1 MLLAHYKKNR
11 KNMIGQSPYSV
22 SNQPLRTLYWNQE
35 AGLGLSSSKA
45 EMDSFSEV
53 FPQTRMDATCFLRAV
68 KNLLNL
74 ECEVRLEKLP
84 GGDCNQAIL
93 ISKMTDSLKIPFAVL
108 KREPNGQWGEKRM
121 RALDEIRMNGFDQL
135 PKIFKDQNN
144 RFLFEVDQNWFSC
157 IEYIKPDRDQPSSLE
172 EMFMLTSD
180 FHKYARTSSLTQELR
195 SSLLDSYSTEYSTN
209 LDPEV
214 TKRYSAIFEPNSWEI
229 CVKCAE
235 YFKSDAFRKIYE
247 MLPKQ
252 VIHGDITP
260 FNTIVSGE
268 KPYLIDL
275 DTARTDIRLYDF
287 ATFLGWNF
295 LSSYI
300 SIEESDKLLGK
311 NFLDRYLSL
320 EENSKFSSCI
330 QTCYGG
336 LEEIEREYLSLIVL
350 FGRCNVLHWMIKE
363 LKEAIQNKD
372 VQKEQRFASIL
383 PGAIREINELYHR
396 IPKIKEIVY
405 FHGSS
410 QKAKISSLLSVP
422 KEIAAQLNQRGVA
435 VIYGAPASGKSQQ
448 MEMAVPASQTE
459 VFNLAIRFPE
469 VYSLQTGRKKD
480 ELARE
485 YILHGSHAEKKLK
498 EAQKRWLQLENPA
511 IVNELAA
518 SKKKVIVFDEFDFAG
533 DFFLSPDEVDGVLS
547 IVQIGERL
555 RKLGKQVV
563 FLIRSTANLCQPFWD
578 AMQTSFGYQKKDA
591 VRTRFFTYAEENSL
605 LSQTYLDLLE
615 KQEFMSF
622 AQGSPTAY
630 LPLLKQDVSIQYL
643 KDQASM
649 MTSLVIKH
657 AKVLN
662 RPDIWDLLVSLA
674 HGNTQLEEIN
684 DPVVIEHLLA
694 SGFVGQRDGRLVMG
708 DFAKE
713 ALCS

>member
-1 MLLAHYKKNR
+1 MGQYPFSISSHPLGSLYCSPNT
-11 KNMIGQSPYSV
+11 NIGSTP
-22 SNQPLRTLYWNQE
+22 N
-35 AGLGLSSSKA
+35 KA
-45 EMDSFSEV
+45 EIESFSEI
-53 FPQTRMDATCFLRAV
+53 FPQTNMEASSFIRALKNFLNTEFELRFAT
-68 KNLLNL
+68 
-74 ECEVRLEKLP
+74 LP
-84 GGDCNQAIL
+84 GGDCNKPIL
-93 ISKMTDSLKIPFAVL
+93 VYKFADSQKTPFVVL
-108 KREPNGQWGEKRM
+108 KRERDSQWGEKRM
-121 RALDEIRMNGFDQL
+121 GALDEIRMNGFDHL
-135 PKIFKDQNN
+135 PKIFKDKNN
-144 RFLFEVDQNWFSC
+144 HFLFEVDQNWFSC

-180 FHKYARTSSLTQELR
+180 FHKYARTSSMTQELQ
-195 SSLLDSYSTEYSTN
+195 SSLLESYSTETSSD
-209 LDPEV
+209 LDPELA
-214 TKRYSAIFEPNSWEI
+214 KRYSAIFEPKAWET

-235 YFKSDAFRKIYE
+235 YFKTDAFRKIYE

-260 FNTIVSGE
+260 FNTIVSGG
-268 KPYLIDL
+268 KPYIVDL

-295 LSSYI
+295 LNTYV
-300 SIEESDKLLGK
+300 SIEENDKIQGK

-320 EENSKFSSCI
+320 EEDGKFSSCI

-350 FGRCNVLHWMIKE
+350 FGRCNVLHWMLKE
-363 LKEAIQNKD
+363 LKEAIQTKN
-372 VQKEQRFASIL
+372 VQKEQRFASVL
-383 PGAIREINELYHR
+383 PGAIREINEIYHR

-405 FHGSS
+405 FHGSA

-422 KEIAAQLNQRGVA
+422 NEIATQLNQRGVA
-435 VIYGAPASGKSQQ
+435 VVFGAPASGKSQQ
-448 MEMAVPASQTE
+448 MELAVPASQTE
-459 VFNLAIRFPE
+459 VFNLSIRFPE

-485 YILHGSHAEKKLK
+485 YVLNGSHAQKTLK
-498 EAQKRWLQLENPA
+498 EAQKRWLQQENPA
-511 IVNELAA
+511 IVNELVA

-533 DFFLSPDEVDGVLS
+533 DIYLSADEMDGVLA

-578 AMQTSFGYQKKDA
+578 AMQRSFGYQKSDVVK
-591 VRTRFFTYAEENSL
+591 TRFFTYAEENNL
-605 LSQTYLDLLE
+605 LAQTYLDLLE
-615 KQEFMSF
+615 KQEFMSI

-630 LPLLKQDVSIQYL
+630 LPLLKQDVSLQYL

-649 MTSLVIKH
+649 MTSLVIKYT
-657 AKVLN
+657 KQMI
-662 RPDIWDLLVSLA
+662 RPDVWDLLIRLA
-674 HGNTQLEEIN
+674 HGNANLEEIK
-684 DPVVIEHLLA
+684 DPALIEHLLA
-694 SGFVGQRDGRLVMG
+694 SGFVGEREGRLVMS